1 MHHAVQSDSEL
12 WEQPLPEAP
21 REERS
26 RAEVLT
32 RDVVGNARE
41 LFPPELV
48 AEDEERTDPRAGVA
62 SLFDLSHEEWQ
73 RVCQAPLMSFLWVA
87 SADGRVYPG
96 EKRALVRALEQGQRA
111 RSEVF
116 RVVCGQ
122 LLRKRSTLMAE
133 LVCEPMLE
141 AGLLPEV
148 YRLLARKLGR
158 KEAERFKW
166 CLLELGRQVAEA
178 SGGLGALWG
187 WLRREER
194 HALAGLALELDSG
207 RAQKV

>member
-1 MHHAVQSDSEL
+1 MRHAVQTDSEL
-12 WEQPLPEAP
+12 WTKPAPEALPELRA
-21 REERS
+21 
-26 RAEVLT
+26 RAEALT
-32 RDVVGNARE
+32 RDVVGNAPG
-41 LFPPELV
+41 LFPPELL
-48 AEDEERTDPRAGVA
+48 AEDEEKTDPRAGVA
-62 SLFDLSHEEWQ
+62 SLFDLTLEEWR
-73 RVCQAPLMSFLWVA
+73 RVCQAPLGSFLWVA

-96 EKRALVRALEQGQRA
+96 EKRALVRALEEGRHA

-116 RVVCGQ
+116 RAVCGE

-133 LVCEPMLE
+133 LVSEPMLQ

-158 KEAERFKW
+158 EEAERFKW

-178 SGGLGALWG
+178 SGGPWAVCG

-194 HALAGLALELDSG
+194 HALAELALVLDSG
-207 RAQKV
+207 REEKA

>member
-1 MHHAVQSDSEL
+1 MHFAVQSDSEL
-12 WEQPLPEAP
+12 GTQPLPEAP

-26 RAEVLT
+26 RREVLT
-32 RDVVGNARE
+32 RDVVGSALE

-48 AEDEERTDPRAGVA
+48 AEDEEKTDPRAGVA
-62 SLFDLSHEEWQ
+62 GLFDLSLEEWR

-122 LLRKRSTLMAE
+122 LLRKRSALMAE

-158 KEAERFKW
+158 EEAERFKW

-178 SGGLGALWG
+178 SGGLGAFWG

-194 HALAGLALELDSG
+194 HALAELALELDSG
-207 RAQKV
+207 RAQKA